1 MAEGDLSSFDLVT
14 ASHVED
20 YVDDCKRSFI
30 SSNSISH
37 EIMILT
43 NSFQG
48 YLICVKLTSRELIF
62 LQTHAYG
69 LVDTT
74 RTSFLVL
81 SVEIMCG
88 EADDEASCIM
98 VTLSVRVKRPNKQVL
113 DCINISISKLLSG
126 L

>member
-1 MAEGDLSSFDLVT
+1 MP
-14 ASHVED
+14 
-20 YVDDCKRSFI
+20 
-30 SSNSISH
+30 
-37 EIMILT
+37 
-43 NSFQG
+43 
-48 YLICVKLTSRELIF
+48 
-62 LQTHAYG
+62 YG

-74 RTSFLVL
+74 RSSFLVR

-88 EADDEASCIM
+88 EADDEVSCIM